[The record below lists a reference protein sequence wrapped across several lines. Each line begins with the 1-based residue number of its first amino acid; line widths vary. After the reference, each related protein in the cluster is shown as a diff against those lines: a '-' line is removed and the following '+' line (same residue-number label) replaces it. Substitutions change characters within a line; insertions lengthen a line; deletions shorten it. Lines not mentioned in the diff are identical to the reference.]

1 MVEVAALRAE
11 NQHQKQKRTQK
22 KQHIRTSTSMT
33 VQDGQDSTQRPVVE
47 EQPEDNDENIDPVL
61 LNRQLRSVRK
71 KALSKCSRCGS
82 FEHNAR
88 TCSL

>member
-22 KQHIRTSTSMT
+22 KQQIRTTTSMT

-47 EQPEDNDENIDPVL
+47 EQPKDDNENIDPVL
-61 LNRQLRSVRK
+61 RAWPLRSTPKRVPLRC
-71 KALSKCSRCGS
+71 SKCGS
-82 FEHNAR
+82 SKHTIR
-88 TCSL
+88 VCK

>member
-22 KQHIRTSTSMT
+22 KQHIRTTTSMT

-47 EQPEDNDENIDPVL
+47 EQPEDNDENIDLDLQEWLPSSYRKRVP
-61 LNRQLRSVRK
+61 LRC
-71 KALSKCSRCGS
+71 SKCGS
-82 FEHNAR
+82 SKHTIR
-88 TCSL
+88 VCK